1 VLSDEAFHELMV
13 RVQAGDA
20 DAAAELIQKFEPEIR
35 LEVRVRLRVQDARMR
50 RLLDSLDITQSV
62 LASFFAGVALGRFTP
77 KHPKQLLGL
86 LVTMTRN
93 KLLTQVRDQR
103 RQRRD
108 IRRVQSLDAEAH
120 NVAAS
125 GESPSQLVAGVE
137 LLGEFRKRLSDEE
150 QQLTERRGQGL
161 TWAVIAE
168 ELGGTPD
175 GRRKQLE
182 RAYAR
187 VVRELNLDESRFLV
201 SPTDDGTRE

>member
-1 VLSDEAFHELMV
+1 M
-13 RVQAGDA
+13 QATR
-20 DAAAELIQKFEPEIR
+20 KFFRPK
-35 LEVRVRLRVQDARMR
+35 
-50 RLLDSLDITQSV
+50 
-62 LASFFAGVALGRFTP
+62 RF
-77 KHPKQLLGL
+77 
-86 LVTMTRN
+86 
-93 KLLTQVRDQR
+93 
-103 RQRRD
+103 
-108 IRRVQSLDAEAH
+108 
-120 NVAAS
+120 
-125 GESPSQLVAGVE
+125 PSQLVAGVE

-201 SPTDDGTRE
+201 SPTDDGTRA